1 MTEYISK
8 EQFVSHFRK
17 LLCENCDRR
26 KQYRNGK
33 PINRFIYE
41 IGGPPCRAC
50 DIDDMLDW
58 VEDFEPADVVE
69 VVRCKDCKHFEVNHF
84 DALNGIP
91 IITAHNICTFWG
103 KGCLTKVDGFCF
115 AGEVDG

>member
-1 MTEYISK
+1 MADYIKREDALNEAVSIYIEYFDTDTGYV
-8 EQFVSHFRK
+8 EEDEDLCVRVSV
-17 LLCENCDRR
+17 L
-26 KQYRNGK
+26 KQI
-33 PINRFIYE
+33 PS
-41 IGGPPCRAC
+41 
-50 DIDDMLDW
+50 
-58 VEDFEPADVVE
+58 ADVVE
-69 VVRCKDCKHFEVNHF
+69 VVRCKDCKHFEENHF